1 VNTLLTKNQSYRNDI
16 DGLKA
21 IAIIAVVLYHMGFAA
36 YGYLGVDIFLV
47 VSGYLFMNSLMKRNT
62 KNFSYFRELC
72 YRLLRLYP
80 LVLIACAF
88 CLVLGF
94 FTMLPDDYENLS
106 QSVVATNLSANNIL
120 SYITTGNYWE
130 VVNELKPLMHTWY
143 LGILVQFYIVF
154 LLLYKV
160 IVTAVKAEKRTVAV
174 LIMLTVTTVLS
185 MGAYL
190 LPTFNSN
197 LKFYMLPF
205 RFFELSLGCL
215 AAYIHF
221 KRPHKTGGGK
231 SLQAALPILATVL
244 FLPLNFIPDTVR
256 LLVVVGCAV
265 CAVLCT
271 NHSKLYRLIASCKI
285 VTTVGKASFSI
296 YIWHQILL
304 AFTRYTVTAK
314 FTVLSTAIF
323 FAVVAA
329 VSAFS
334 YFCVEKQLGSLLKKQ
349 FVSSIVIIVIF
360 TVLISGAA
368 GVIYLRAGVVRDVP
382 ELDITTENVTRGM
395 HAQYNHRIWQYENKP
410 FEDNGKINVLIV
422 GNSYA
427 RDCANVILES
437 EFGKLVNISYS
448 YSWNEDL
455 IPIIK
460 EATFVFSQGL
470 TKENVPDYL
479 WNNINNPKNVYGIGT
494 KRFGENNGIVYSQR
508 SKPDYLYMTV
518 SVPESIISLN
528 NELQLSW
535 GNNYINF
542 IEIVQNA
549 DGTVPVFTPEGKFI
563 SQDCW
568 HLTKAGAVMYADIIN
583 WGPIFGNS
591 N

>member
-221 KRPHKTGGGK
+221 KRTDNTGGG
-231 SLQAALPILATVL
+231 V
-244 FLPLNFIPDTVR
+244 N
-256 LLVVVGCAV
+256 
-265 CAVLCT
+265 
-271 NHSKLYRLIASCKI
+271 LYRRLFRSWQLFCSC
-285 VTTVGKASFSI
+285 
-296 YIWHQILL
+296 
-304 AFTRYTVTAK
+304 R
-314 FTVLSTAIF
+314 
-323 FAVVAA
+323 
-329 VSAFS
+329 
-334 YFCVEKQLGSLLKKQ
+334 
-349 FVSSIVIIVIF
+349 
-360 TVLISGAA
+360 
-368 GVIYLRAGVVRDVP
+368 
-382 ELDITTENVTRGM
+382 
-395 HAQYNHRIWQYENKP
+395 
-410 FEDNGKINVLIV
+410 
-422 GNSYA
+422 
-427 RDCANVILES
+427 
-437 EFGKLVNISYS
+437 
-448 YSWNEDL
+448 
-455 IPIIK
+455 
-460 EATFVFSQGL
+460 
-470 TKENVPDYL
+470 
-479 WNNINNPKNVYGIGT
+479 
-494 KRFGENNGIVYSQR
+494 
-508 SKPDYLYMTV
+508 
-518 SVPESIISLN
+518 
-528 NELQLSW
+528 
-535 GNNYINF
+535 
-542 IEIVQNA
+542 
-549 DGTVPVFTPEGKFI
+549 
-563 SQDCW
+563 
-568 HLTKAGAVMYADIIN
+568 
-583 WGPIFGNS
+583 
-591 N
+591 